1 MRRIFIML
9 IVVIVINALGITSAF
24 SLENKSPKILL
35 IPREGPW
42 GDIELMIT
50 KEAGVMISMLEESG
64 FIVKIASASGQDFVG
79 PKTTLKSD
87 MKLAEVEPSNYAGL
101 IMSCMSSPDDLP
113 IPPEA
118 TEIVD
123 QLVKSGKPV
132 AAQYGSV
139 FILAEA
145 GVLAGR
151 RYAMCYDAGF
161 ADAIYV
167 GNGVVQDGNIIT
179 SGICP
184 LMSVWGGLPDGTAK
198 LTQTLINELAYLLA
212 VEPTGKLSVTG
223 GNIKSKQ

>member
-118 TEIVD
+118 TDIVI
-123 QLVKSGKPV
+123 G
-132 AAQYGSV
+132 
-139 FILAEA
+139 LAI
-145 GVLAGR
+145 
-151 RYAMCYDAGF
+151 DAT
-161 ADAIYV
+161 V
-167 GNGVVQDGNIIT
+167 
-179 SGICP
+179 
-184 LMSVWGGLPDGTAK
+184 
-198 LTQTLINELAYLLA
+198 
-212 VEPTGKLSVTG
+212 
-223 GNIKSKQ
+223 